1 MIVLG
6 IDTTSPYCAV
16 ALVKDGVQLAGGVLE
31 GGYTHSETLLPL
43 IASCFEKASIKVS
56 DVDLFAL
63 SSCPGSFTGVR
74 IGASTVKGLAFASS
88 IPCVG
93 VSTLEA
99 LAYNLKD
106 REGYVVPVMDAR
118 RNQFYNAVFY
128 ASRGEI
134 KRITE
139 DRLISAEELSKELDI
154 YQGDIYFVGD
164 GYSLANSKIKKESI
178 KQTPAEAIP
187 QNGYSVAMLGE
198 KVYNEAEDKSVFTDL
213 ALKPGYLRASQ
224 AEREKNEKTKL

>member
-16 ALVKDGVQLAGGVLE
+16 ALVKDGIKLAGDVLE

-43 IASCFEKASIKVS
+43 IASCFEKTGLKVS
-56 DVDLFAL
+56 DVDLFAF

-74 IGASTVKGLAFASS
+74 IGASTVKGLAFSS
-88 IPCVG
+88 SVPCVG

-106 REGYVVPVMDAR
+106 GEGYVVPVMDAR

-128 ASRGEI
+128 VSGGKV

-139 DRLISAEELSKELDI
+139 DRLISAEELSRELDT
-154 YQGDIYFVGD
+154 YQGDIFLSIQATRIRKTVG
-164 GYSLANSKIKKESI
+164 
-178 KQTPAEAIP
+178 
-187 QNGYSVAMLGE
+187 LG
-198 KVYNEAEDKSVFTDL
+198 A
-213 ALKPGYLRASQ
+213 
-224 AEREKNEKTKL
+224 